1 MLIFRMVALLHKR
14 ILSRLVLPSADNTSF
29 EIDLENLLA
38 LSSSLAASFDDVAE
52 SLWSPQDPQ
61 HIISRTTAL
70 QRRVHA
76 LREPLLSSGLLPSK
90 TAAQSAEGK
99 SDFQVSNKDVE
110 WFQMCFDQIDKAVH
124 NTTNT

>member
-1 MLIFRMVALLHKR
+1 MVALLHKR
-14 ILSRLVLPSADNTSF
+14 ILSRLVLPSTDDVSID
-29 EIDLENLLA
+29 IDLENVLA

-61 HIISRTTAL
+61 HIISRTAAL
-70 QRRVHA
+70 QKRVHA
-76 LREPLLSSGLLPSK
+76 LREPLVASGLLPPKSG
-90 TAAQSAEGK
+90 TQPAEGK
-99 SDFQVSNKDVE
+99 SNSEVSSKDVD